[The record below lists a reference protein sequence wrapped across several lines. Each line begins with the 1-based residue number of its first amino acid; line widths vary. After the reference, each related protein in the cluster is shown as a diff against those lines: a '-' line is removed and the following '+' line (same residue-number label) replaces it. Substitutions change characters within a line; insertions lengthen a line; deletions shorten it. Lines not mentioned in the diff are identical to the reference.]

1 MEVDMPYNQN
11 LSQRIKNILGTRPGI
26 IEKKMF
32 GGVGIILHGNMACGV
47 QGESLIVRVGV
58 ENNEAAL
65 SKPFVRPFMVTG
77 GKPMAGWVLVA
88 LEGLETDQDLQGW
101 VEQGYNYALSLPEKE

>member
-1 MEVDMPYNQN
+1 MSFDQN
-11 LSQRIKNILGTRPGI
+11 LAERVRAVLTNYPGC

-32 GGVGIILHGNMACGV
+32 GGVGFILRGNLACGV
-47 QGESLIVRVGV
+47 QGNDLIVRVGA

-65 SKPFVRPFMVTG
+65 SRPFARPFMVMP

-88 LEGLETDQDLQGW
+88 PEGIATTQDLNNW
-101 VEQGYNYALSLPEKE
+101 IELGYGFASTLPEKA